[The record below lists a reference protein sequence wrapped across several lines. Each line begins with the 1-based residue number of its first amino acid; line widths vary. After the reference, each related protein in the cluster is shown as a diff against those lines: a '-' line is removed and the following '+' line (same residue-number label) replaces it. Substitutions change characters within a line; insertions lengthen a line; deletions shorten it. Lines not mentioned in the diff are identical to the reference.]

1 MPFCAILCQA
11 KPCCAP
17 PRCAMPCHVTKL
29 FANFDCLAAVQLEFS
44 FRLVSLVSKGISVSL
59 LNRQD
64 DVHGACKCFWLS
76 LNFHLCPT
84 LQADLAAKY
93 VDIFHKYGLDLEEV
107 QKLYEKH
114 KHSPPVVRN
123 APPVA
128 GNIMWARQLLRRIE
142 VPMTRSV

>member
-1 MPFCAILCQA
+1 MSNTAYTCGSRSMHGHAAIS
-11 KPCCAP
+11 
-17 PRCAMPCHVTKL
+17 
-29 FANFDCLAAVQLEFS
+29 LAA
-44 FRLVSLVSKGISVSL
+44 
-59 LNRQD
+59 
-64 DVHGACKCFWLS
+64 
-76 LNFHLCPT
+76 LCPV

-114 KHSPPVVRN
+114 KHAPPVVRN

-142 VPMTRSV
+142 LPMTRSVPACFILSMHL